1 MSHAITVNG
10 RADAFPAQE
19 RESILDAGRRA
30 GFAFPQACRNGNCF
44 RCEGTLLSGE
54 VEHLRS
60 RERSV
65 ATNEPQPVLPCIV
78 AARSDC
84 ALAVEGVYGPGE
96 LPVREV
102 GAQVVAVEPLT
113 PDVARVRLRLPAGK
127 PVARLAGQYLEIRD
141 GERNYAFSMASPPES
156 GRDLELH
163 IRHGEDNPSSLE
175 VMALLRGAPTV
186 VLRLPLGDCTLA
198 AEPRLPLL
206 FVAGSTGF
214 SQVKAFV
221 EHALAQRWTVPITIC
236 WGARNS
242 GDLYLAD
249 LPAQWARAYANI
261 RYIPVVTDGTPPTGG
276 QQGLVPAV
284 AAQCVAEPDRLL
296 VYACGSPA
304 MVYATLDALVA
315 RGVPA
320 ERIFSDVFAWAPR
333 PAD

>member
-10 RADAFPAQE
+10 RTDAFPAQE
-19 RESILDAGRRA
+19 RESILEAGRRA

-60 RERSV
+60 HERSV
-65 ATNEPQPVLPCIV
+65 ATDEPQPVLPCIV

-96 LPVREV
+96 FPVREV
-102 GAQVVAVEPLT
+102 SAQVVAVEPLT
-113 PDVARVRLRLPAGK
+113 PDIARVRLRLPAGR

-141 GERNYAFSMASPPES
+141 GERSYAFSIAVPPES

-175 VMALLRGAPTV
+175 VMALLRAASTV
-186 VLRLPLGDCTLA
+186 ALRLPLGDCTLA

-221 EHALAQRWTVPITIC
+221 EHALAQRWTVPITVC
-236 WGARNS
+236 WGARRA
-242 GDLYLAD
+242 GHLYLAG
-249 LPAQWARAYANI
+249 LAMRWSREHGNI
-261 RYIPVVTDGTPPTGG
+261 CFVPVVAEGEPLPEGRA
-276 QQGLVPAV
+276 GLVPDV
-284 AAQCVAEPDRLL
+284 AAQCVTDADRVL
-296 VYACGSPA
+296 VYACGSPS

-315 RGVPA
+315 HGVPA

-333 PAD
+333 AAD